1 MIDQRASAINPTTLL
16 CEQLSHRSTV
26 LARLAAST
34 VIPTA
39 TSAVADRRRLRRR
52 LLRRQSMLKRK
63 RQYKCAFDHVYLVC
77 PPASRSAF
85 KSDVFTDHSEEKQFD
100 MLDDDT
106 LDILES
112 ELEKNNSESEDINDP
127 IHTLWVIDDCQHA
140 LKEHEKRL
148 LKIFSSYR
156 HRNLSVWLLVQSYMC
171 VPKKVRDLSRSVI
184 QFKMASG
191 KEKETFAEEVL
202 PFFSHTQMRQL
213 LKYIFKDRHDF
224 TWVDREMGTLTRNM
238 DFLNVE
244 ESDSDDD

>member
-1 MIDQRASAINPTTLL
+1 MRITEKPTNNKLIVSA
-16 CEQLSHRSTV
+16 SHRNH
-26 LARLAAST
+26 
-34 VIPTA
+34 VISPHIQPPCINTNNLMIVSA
-39 TSAVADRRRLRRR
+39 TPNKGKSSLV
-52 LLRRQSMLKRK
+52 QSMLKRK
-63 RQYKCAFDHVYLVC
+63 RQYKCALDHVYLVC

-106 LDILES
+106 LDILEA

-127 IHTLWVIDDCQHA
+127 VHTLWVIDDCQHA

-191 KEKETFAEEVL
+191 KENETFAEEVL
-202 PFFSHTQMRQL
+202 PYFTHTQMRQL

-224 TWVDREMGTLTRNM
+224 TWVDRELNTLTRNM

-244 ESDSDDD
+244 ESDDDGD